1 MRADPDSFVV
11 LFPVH
16 WDLDQTDSLR
26 AQHARNWQDETEW
39 AVEEAG
45 AGAGE
50 GVRATGRIE
59 GPDGKSAE
67 VVVEEPLEKL
77 VEAVGTS
84 KEPYTASEQ
93 AMLEDHAAI
102 WRVTVEGGE
111 EEGIEQAVWVTQ
123 LMSTFIEEGAAGAF
137 VPAIVELHSPS
148 FVKSQAMTIGHI
160 QPVVNLFVG
169 AWDDGDW
176 MATRGLTAFGLPELE
191 TPVESGMNAAYF
203 RLMDTASGMLN
214 NRSAFPIGGDL
225 EIGPETYQIEEG
237 RQGPEDEQVPISGQ
251 FGVLTIR

>member
-1 MRADPDSFVV
+1 MRAEPDSFVV

-16 WDLDQTDSLR
+16 WELDQTDSLR

-39 AVEEAG
+39 SVEEAG

-50 GVRATGRIE
+50 GIRATGHIE
-59 GPDGKSAE
+59 GPDDKSAE

-84 KEPYTASEQ
+84 KEPYTASER
-93 AMLEDHAAI
+93 AMLEDHSAI
-102 WRVTVEGGE
+102 WRVTVEGGK

-123 LMSTFIEEGAAGAF
+123 LMSTFVEEGAAGAF
-137 VPAIVELHSPS
+137 VPAILELHSPS

-169 AWDDGDW
+169 AWDNGDW
-176 MATRGLTAFGLPELE
+176 MLTRGLTAFGLPELE
-191 TPVESGMNAAYF
+191 TPVEGGMNAAYF

-214 NRSAFPIGGDL
+214 NRSAFPIGADL

-237 RQGPEDEQVPISGQ
+237 RQGPEDEQVPISGH